1 MPKLAKELGALE
13 VKRLANQAGLHFV
26 GGVQGLALLVSGVEA
41 RSWVLRLMVGGRRR
55 EMGLGPFPEVTLAK
69 AREKAREARE
79 LVRQGADP
87 IQRQQAASDALR
99 AAAAAARRFDDC
111 ANDYI
116 KAHAAGWRNVK
127 HAQQWRN
134 TLATYVSPVIG
145 SLPVRDVALGHVTKI
160 LEPIWTEKNETA
172 SRVRSR
178 IELVLDWAIAR
189 GLREGPNPARWRGHL
204 DKLLARPAKVNRRVS
219 QPALPIAKAPP
230 FVQQLRLVSGSS
242 ARALEFLIYTAARS
256 GEVRLA
262 TWGEIDLAAKA
273 WAIPADRMK
282 AGREHRVPL
291 SERALQLLETL
302 RPGKADELLLAA
314 PNGGPL
320 SDMALTQCVRRMNA
334 VGKPEWLDPRSG
346 REVVPHGFRS
356 TFRDWA
362 AECTNYPNEVAEMAL
377 AHVIDN
383 KVEAAY
389 RRGDLFDKRRQMMD
403 DWAAFLTSS
412 AV

>member
-13 VKRLANQAGLHFV
+13 VKRLANKAGLHFV

-87 IQRQQAASDALR
+87 IQRQQAASDTLR

-134 TLATYVSPVIG
+134 TIATYVSPVIG

-204 DKLLARPAKVNRRVS
+204 DKLLPRPAKVNRRGS
-219 QPALPIAKAPP
+219 HPALPIAKAPA
-230 FVQQLRLVSGSS
+230 FVQRLRLVQGSS

-262 TWGEIDLAAKA
+262 KWGEFDLAAKA
-273 WAIPADRMK
+273 WTIPADRMK

-302 RPGKADELLLAA
+302 SPGKADELLLAA

-334 VGKPEWLDPRSG
+334 VGEPEWVDARSG

-362 AECTNYPNEVAEMAL
+362 AECTNFPNEVAEMAL